1 MSLDELRVA
10 CYLDAASAEDHLD
23 HSAGF
28 YSTVVSV
35 WPMVQR
41 MDEEAQWLNRVYGKS
56 VERLHTN
63 QFFAPPTQNHR
74 GEATSTFHVM
84 KEIARKRSPKSL
96 AKINLLERLCM
107 QALDGK
113 ISAKAFAHGCKKIA
127 KESRVSNPIV
137 DFMDDLVINQ
147 SDIRRSNKSQPEPM
161 DFWNIKI
168 PALQNQPQKKNAPRQ
183 KSAFDF
189 TVPALANLAKG
200 PGKKMAARHPH
211 DNPAWR
217 TQNNAWAS
225 LDRVMAKTTQMKRV
239 RSAPHDIWNPH
250 NPAWD
255 YSFGQKR
262 KTSTPKRA
270 AKAPRQVDPFAA
282 INNSLAVLD
291 RASKQKPSR
300 KSNHSTS
307 RGSRAVFDPWAVRNP
322 AFEKGKKNK
331 ADAHM
336 SKIWKNVLGGK

>member
-1 MSLDELRVA
+1 
-10 CYLDAASAEDHLD
+10 
-23 HSAGF
+23 
-28 YSTVVSV
+28 
-35 WPMVQR
+35 MVR

-74 GEATSTFHVM
+74 GEAAATFHVM

-96 AKINLLERLCM
+96 SKLNELERLCM
-107 QALDGK
+107 QALDGR
-113 ISAKAFAHGCKKIA
+113 ISAKAFAHGCKRIA

-147 SDIRRSNKSQPEPM
+147 SDIRKPKKGPVRQT

-168 PALQNQPQKKNAPRQ
+168 PALQTQPQKKNMPRQ

-217 TQNNAWAS
+217 TKNNAWAS
-225 LDRVMAKTTQMKRV
+225 LDKVFDKTTGAKQNRV
-239 RSAPHDIWNPH
+239 AQNNIWNPH

-255 YSFGQKR
+255 YSFGKKQKR
-262 KTSTPKRA
+262 SAPQRA
-270 AKAPRQVDPFAA
+270 RAVRQVDPFAA

-291 RASKQKPSR
+291 RTSKKPSR
-300 KSNHSTS
+300 KSSHKSQRS
-307 RGSRAVFDPWAVRNP
+307 SRAAFDPWAVRNP

-336 SKIWKNVLGGK
+336 EKVWKNVLGGK